1 MNVFDSLLAISA
13 YPIPQ
18 RTIEAAALKR
28 GLDTEA
34 EMLYDMYREA
44 QYRLA
49 TADLMM
55 WLYYAP
61 NVSQGGQSYNL
72 TDAQRE
78 DFRRRARAIYDEL
91 GDEDDKNSGIRYGY
105 KGENL

>member
-1 MNVFDSLLAISA
+1 MTILESLLAISA

-18 RTIEAAALKR
+18 RTIETVALKR
-28 GLDTEA
+28 GLDTAA
-34 EMLYDMYREA
+34 EPTYDIYRDA

-61 NVSQGGQSYNL
+61 NVSQGGQSYSL
-72 TDAQRE
+72 TDAQRAE
-78 DFRRRARAIYDEL
+78 FRRRAQAIYGEL
-91 GDEDDKNSGIRYGY
+91 GDEEGANSGIKYGY
-105 KGENL
+105 KGENI

>member
-1 MNVFDSLLAISA
+1 MKVFESLLGISA
-13 YPIPQ
+13 YPIPM

-34 EMLYDMYREA
+34 EMLYAMYREA

-61 NVSQGGQSYNL
+61 NVSQGGQSYSL
-72 TDAQRE
+72 TDAQRAE
-78 DFRRRARAIYDEL
+78 FRRRAQAIYGEL
-91 GDEDDKNSGIRYGY
+91 GDEEGMNSGIRYGY
-105 KGENL
+105 KGENI